1 MFKQILTL
9 WFVLVVCQLNAQ
21 SYTFEGVKSASAGS
35 TKTIMKGKDVVGYVV
50 FYKRDKADRNN
61 DNYGFD
67 LLDEKLN
74 KINSVKFPLPSNV
87 ILLHTVYNGQA
98 LGLMFYDSKKGNYIF
113 KSFDSALQPLGTT
126 FLDKL
131 NKSELGLLSRM
142 ADYGSDGSYYYNIQ
156 AVPGKGFVRPG
167 VGKSNSQYKLTFYDH
182 AFKEKWTY
190 ETPEES
196 KDYEFFSVSDVNE
209 KYITG
214 TTIRRSGALST
225 KMTYFLTVFEVETG
239 KKIIDASIETAK
251 QQLSLSSIL
260 LKEGSDEVLVQ
271 GEYYAEDDKPG
282 VDKSKGIFIKTYN
295 LSTQKEVSLK
305 LLSWIK
311 DIYKLFDT
319 KSKASIEAKF
329 LNFNHIIIPMPNGHY
344 YMAFE
349 QYKKVV
355 DGGALVLNLASM
367 GNVGGNITKLKI
379 GNIWVMEMD
388 ATMTPINVKY
398 FQKDESVV
406 ALPGSLEFMGAGYA
420 GWLAKLTGQFDFQFY
435 QKSEDGAFNI
445 AYVNYDREKGE
456 KTKTV
461 VGNIFMPKEGAISFD
476 KIDITAPKQTAF
488 YLYPAQPGYVML
500 AQFMRKEEKLDFKL
514 VKLNY

>member
-9 WFVLVVCQLNAQ
+9 WFMLVVCQLNAQ
-21 SYTFEGVKSASAGS
+21 SYTFEGVRSASSGS
-35 TKTIMKGKDVVGYVV
+35 TKTITKGKEVVGYIV

-87 ILLHTVYNGQA
+87 ILLNTVYNGEA
-98 LGLMFYDSKKGNYIF
+98 LGLMFYDTKKYNYIF

-126 FLDKL
+126 FLEKL
-131 NKSELGLLSRM
+131 NKNELGLLYKM
-142 ADYGSDGSYYYNIQ
+142 AEYGADGSYTYNIH

-182 AFKEKWTY
+182 AFKEKWVY

-196 KDYEFFSVSDVNE
+196 KDYEFFSVSEVNE

-214 TTIRRSGALST
+214 ITIRRSGALST

-239 KKIIDASIETAK
+239 KKIMDTAIETAK
-251 QQLSLSSIL
+251 QQLSLTSII
-260 LKEGSDEVLVQ
+260 LKAGSDELLIQ

-295 LSTQKEVSLK
+295 LATQKEVNLK
-305 LLSWIK
+305 LLSWSK
-311 DIYKLFDT
+311 DIFKLFDT
-319 KSKASIEAKF
+319 KAKASIEDKF
-329 LNFNHIIIPMPNGHY
+329 LNFTHTIIPMPNGHY
-344 YMAFE
+344 YMVFE

-355 DGGALVLNLASM
+355 DGGALVLSLASM
-367 GNVGGNITKLKI
+367 GNIRGPITKLKI
-379 GNIWVMEMD
+379 GNIWLMEMD

-398 FQKDESVV
+398 YQKDESVV
-406 ALPGSLEFMGAGYA
+406 VLPGSIELMGPGYV
-420 GWLAKLTGQFDFQFY
+420 GWLAKLTGQFDFQFL
-435 QKSEDGAFNI
+435 QKSEDGTFNI
-445 AYVNYDREKGE
+445 AYINYDREKGE

-461 VGNIFMPKEGAISFD
+461 VGNIFMPKEGTLSFD
-476 KIDITAPKQTAF
+476 KIDVTVPKQTTF
-488 YLYPAQPGYVML
+488 FLYPAQPGYVML
-500 AQFMRKEEKLDFKL
+500 AQFMRKEEKLEFKL